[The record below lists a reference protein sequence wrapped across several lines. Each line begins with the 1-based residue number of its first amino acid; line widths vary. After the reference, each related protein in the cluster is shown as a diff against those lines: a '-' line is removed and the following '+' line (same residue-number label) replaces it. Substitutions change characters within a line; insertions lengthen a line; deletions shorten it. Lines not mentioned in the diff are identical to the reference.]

1 MIRYIQGQGGKGSNI
16 VPESSYSS
24 LGFQDGGRHWERN
37 IELQYV
43 VQSGPAKNL
52 SLRAR
57 YGVHRG
63 NSAEPRGDM
72 DEIRLITEL
81 PFKLL

>member
-1 MIRYIQGQGGKGSNI
+1 M
-16 VPESSYSS
+16 
-24 LGFQDGGRHWERN
+24 
-37 IELQYV
+37 QYV
-43 VQSGPAKNL
+43 VQDGPAKNL

-72 DEIRLITEL
+72 DEIRLITEF